1 MDHRHWPLKY
11 FPSRDKVLN
20 HPLLAKLGPILHS
33 HHLWHKSRRGIAM
46 GFAVGTFIGL
56 LVPFA
61 QIPIA
66 GGISIA
72 LRANLPATVA
82 ATFVTN
88 PLTTPVIYYGA
99 YHLGAWVTGERRRPK
114 VPPTPADGQTEEGT
128 VEKMGHQIMA
138 MGRPV
143 LVGLSIIST
152 LGALISYYGIQW
164 LWRWRVLTK
173 RKRFKLHPFKP
184 KSD

>member
-11 FPSRDKVLN
+11 FPSREKLVG

-56 LVPFA
+56 LIPFA

-88 PLTTPVIYYGA
+88 PFTTPVIYYGA
-99 YHLGAWVTGERRRPK
+99 YHLGAWVTGEKHRHKDPS
-114 VPPTPADGQTEEGT
+114 PTPSQGDSSESSVQ
-128 VEKMGHQIMA
+128 KMGSQIMA

-152 LGALISYYGIQW
+152 LGGLVSYYGIHW
-164 LWRWRVLTK
+164 LWRWRVLAK
-173 RKRFKLHPFKP
+173 RRRIRTHPVRP
-184 KSD
+184 

>member
-11 FPSRDKVLN
+11 FPTRDKLLQ

-56 LVPFA
+56 LIPFA

-88 PLTTPVIYYGA
+88 PLTTPVLYYGA
-99 YHLGAWVTGERRRPK
+99 YHLGAWVTGEKRRHK
-114 VPPTPADGQTEEGT
+114 VPIPPPVNGASSGSSVG
-128 VEKMGHQIMA
+128 KMGTQIMA

-152 LGALISYYGIQW
+152 LGALISYYGIHW
-164 LWRWRVLTK
+164 MWRWRVMSK
-173 RKRFKLHPFKP
+173 RRKVKVRPTP
-184 KSD
+184 T